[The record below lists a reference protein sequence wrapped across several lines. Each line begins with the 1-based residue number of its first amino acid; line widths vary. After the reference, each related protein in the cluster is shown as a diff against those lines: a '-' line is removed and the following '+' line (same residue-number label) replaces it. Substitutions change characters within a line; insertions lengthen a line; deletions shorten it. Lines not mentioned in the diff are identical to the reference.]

1 MKSGIAWMDYIFHI
15 PTVTPK
21 ELEGEDKT
29 SMDLQGVSQTATP
42 EFVIEGTNNN
52 NEKVKITPDFDY
64 LSKLVDP
71 TTGNVIND
79 PVLTVEG
86 KEIYLY
92 ERTVQVTFV
101 PDPGF
106 TGTAK
111 GVTGFSY
118 GFSWS

>member
-1 MKSGIAWMDYIFHI
+1 MKSGISWMDYIFHI
-15 PTVTPK
+15 
-21 ELEGEDKT
+21 
-29 SMDLQGVSQTATP
+29 STATP
-42 EFVIEGTNNN
+42 EFAIEGTNNN

-92 ERTVQVTFV
+92 ELTV
-101 PDPGF
+101 
-106 TGTAK
+106 
-111 GVTGFSY
+111 
-118 GFSWS
+118 

>member
-1 MKSGIAWMDYIFHI
+1 MDYIFHI

-29 SMDLQGVSQTATP
+29 SMDVQGVSQTATP
-42 EFVIEGTNNN
+42 EFAIEGTNNHNN
-52 NEKVKITPDFDY
+52 NEKVKITPVFDY
-64 LSKLVDP
+64 LFKLVDS

-79 PVLTVEG
+79 LVLTVEG
-86 KEIYLY
+86 KGIYLD
-92 ERTVQVTFV
+92 EMTVKVTFV
-101 PDPGF
+101 PEPGF
-106 TGTAK
+106 TGTAM

>member
-1 MKSGIAWMDYIFHI
+1 MDYIFHI

-29 SMDLQGVSQTATP
+29 SMDVQGVSQTATP
-42 EFVIEGTNNN
+42 EFAIEGTNNN

-86 KEIYLY
+86 KEIYLL
-92 ERTVQVTFV
+92 
-101 PDPGF
+101 
-106 TGTAK
+106 
-111 GVTGFSY
+111 
-118 GFSWS
+118 SWLYRLPLYQTQDLLGLPRV

>member
-21 ELEGEDKT
+21 EL
-29 SMDLQGVSQTATP
+29 
-42 EFVIEGTNNN
+42 
-52 NEKVKITPDFDY
+52 KVKITPDFDY

-92 ERTVQVTFV
+92 ERTV
-101 PDPGF
+101 
-106 TGTAK
+106 
-111 GVTGFSY
+111 
-118 GFSWS
+118 

>member
-1 MKSGIAWMDYIFHI
+1 MDYIFHI

-29 SMDLQGVSQTATP
+29 SMDVQGVSQTATP
-42 EFVIEGTNNN
+42 EFAIEGTNNN

-79 PVLTVEG
+79 SCFDCRRKRNLLIELTV
-86 KEIYLY
+86 
-92 ERTVQVTFV
+92 
-101 PDPGF
+101 
-106 TGTAK
+106 
-111 GVTGFSY
+111 
-118 GFSWS
+118 

>member
-1 MKSGIAWMDYIFHI
+1 MKSGIAWMDYIFHF
-15 PTVTPK
+15 PTVTRK

-64 LSKLVDP
+64 LSKLVDL

-92 ERTVQVTFV
+92 ELTV
-101 PDPGF
+101 
-106 TGTAK
+106 
-111 GVTGFSY
+111 
-118 GFSWS
+118 

>member
-1 MKSGIAWMDYIFHI
+1 MDYIFHI

-29 SMDLQGVSQTATP
+29 SMDVQGVSQTATP
-42 EFVIEGTNNN
+42 EFAIEGTNNN

-79 PVLTVEG
+79 PVLTV
-86 KEIYLY
+86 
-92 ERTVQVTFV
+92 QVTFV

>member
-1 MKSGIAWMDYIFHI
+1 MDYIFHI
-15 PTVTPK
+15 STVTLK

-29 SMDLQGVSQTATP
+29 SMDVQGVSQTATP
-42 EFVIEGTNNN
+42 EFAIEGTNNNNNN

-92 ERTVQVTFV
+92 ELTV
-101 PDPGF
+101 
-106 TGTAK
+106 
-111 GVTGFSY
+111 
-118 GFSWS
+118 

>member
-42 EFVIEGTNNN
+42 EFAIEGTNNNN

-64 LSKLVDP
+64 L
-71 TTGNVIND
+71 
-79 PVLTVEG
+79 VLTVEG

-92 ERTVQVTFV
+92 ELTV
-101 PDPGF
+101 
-106 TGTAK
+106 
-111 GVTGFSY
+111 
-118 GFSWS
+118 

>member
-21 ELEGEDKT
+21 EDKT

-92 ERTVQVTFV
+92 ERTV
-101 PDPGF
+101 
-106 TGTAK
+106 
-111 GVTGFSY
+111 
-118 GFSWS
+118 

>member
-1 MKSGIAWMDYIFHI
+1 MDGLYI

-21 ELEGEDKT
+21 ELEREDKT
-29 SMDLQGVSQTATP
+29 SMDVQGVSQTGTP
-42 EFVIEGTNNN
+42 ELAIEGTNNN
-52 NEKVKITPDFDY
+52 GEKVKITLDFDY
-64 LSKLVDP
+64 MSKFVDP

-92 ERTVQVTFV
+92 ELTVQVTFV